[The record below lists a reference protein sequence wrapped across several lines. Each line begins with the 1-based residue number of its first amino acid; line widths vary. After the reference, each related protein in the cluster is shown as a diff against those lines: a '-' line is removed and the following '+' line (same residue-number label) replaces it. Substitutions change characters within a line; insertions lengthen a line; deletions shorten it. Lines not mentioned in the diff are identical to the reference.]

1 MIKIN
6 MLFYGLFIDFIFLII
21 NDLISSKSSITLQT
35 QILVSNITVHGFAYN
50 ANDKTLFIIE
60 NQSQTLRMYTP
71 ISCEIS
77 QQIKMH
83 SWSFNNISNS
93 IQSMEIDIYERQ
105 FIFATHYEF
114 LVSNMSEPNSTKI
127 VYSTDREIKRF
138 IYGMKVFNQTKNKPY
153 SLFYY

>member
-1 MIKIN
+1 MIK
-6 MLFYGLFIDFIFLII
+6 MLFYGLFIYLFHFFLII
-21 NDLISSKSSITLQT
+21 NNLISSKSSITLKI
-35 QILVSNITVHGFAYN
+35 QILVSNITVDVFAYN

-71 ISCEIS
+71 ITCKIS

-83 SWSFNNISNS
+83 SWSFNTILNS

-114 LVSNMSEPNSTKI
+114 LISNMSEPNSTKV
-127 VYSTDREIKRF
+127 VYSTDQEIKRF
-138 IYGMKVFNQTKNKPY
+138 IYGMKVFNRTTIEI
-153 SLFYY
+153 LFSF